1 MLSPFPNL
9 STTLRVRFRRL
20 VALACALFIFRKRNN
35 WFHLIFRLGCAF
47 WTSPRLDFLLDP
59 TTPHGPL
66 YILLY
71 FDRITSSLDFQRP
84 YPIFECLS
92 LSQYKAC
99 DQLFKVG
106 CWPEGCAVP
115 QIRRLHVR
123 TSWRLTVL
131 WLCWGWYNFGNYVN
145 GQLTQ
150 LFLLFGPL
158 QVRPS

>member
-20 VALACALFIFRKRNN
+20 VALAFFRKRHN

-47 WTSPRLDFLLDP
+47 WTSPPFRLVSPWSHDPAWTFVYPSLL
-59 TTPHGPL
+59 
-66 YILLY
+66 
-71 FDRITSSLDFQRP
+71 RSKTSSLDFQRP
-84 YPIFECLS
+84 HPIFECLS